1 MEFLNTLVVALALG
15 VAVSTA
21 IGVSEVLG
29 KSYAIVGD
37 TSFLHEGRGILEEA
51 RRRKVNLGIIILDNQ
66 MSWCTGG
73 QVAADS
79 VDLAIAGYSN
89 VTVDLCLEDIDN
101 LAKWLDSF
109 RKLKGLN
116 ILRIRLP
123 YLEPII
129 RS

>member
-1 MEFLNTLVVALALG
+1 M
-15 VAVSTA
+15 
-21 IGVSEVLG
+21 
-29 KSYAIVGD
+29 
-37 TSFLHEGRGILEEA
+37 
-51 RRRKVNLGIIILDNQ
+51 
-66 MSWCTGG
+66 
-73 QVAADS
+73 AADS